1 MLLKKIVLEN
11 YGLYSGKVEFDL
23 VPRVRYRKERPIILF
38 GGNNGTGKTTLL
50 EAIKLALYG
59 KGVLGNRV
67 SQSEYEAYLRSQIH
81 RGGEALLPPT
91 YARLAIEFDHILMGE
106 CSTYCV
112 ERSWE
117 LKQGKGVKEFL
128 KILNNGEITEDVTH
142 GFWRGFI
149 EEIIPERLSQLFF
162 FDGEKIKS
170 IAEDKGGSLVLAD
183 SIKTLLGLDIVER
196 LKTDL
201 SIYTSREAKKV
212 NTTGDK
218 NAWHKTEEKIIQV
231 KHEIKL
237 KLDELAHIR
246 ATIDGI
252 LAEIRKRENRL
263 YREGHTFAAQRDNL
277 KSEKFHLNALIEKL
291 ESQIRVEC
299 EKTYPFVLCPSIV
312 ELLRNQMQKENKLKR
327 WSVVRDELED
337 LREEILSTLTAAET
351 KLGKSTTEKVTHL
364 IRTAVQSRVDN
375 ATQLKDGREIHG
387 FSESDSQQ
395 ILKWAD
401 DAGKRSLAQVRKIG
415 RNLDS
420 ALNKLRKITKG
431 LAKSPDEAQ
440 VKPIFDELSLLNQRL
455 GKFQLKD
462 KQLQTKIRK
471 KEFDLNSLQR
481 DLKKHIDRQIAMDT
495 TKGRLSLVNNIQK
508 ALDTYLKELT
518 DKKISQLRITVAEGF
533 NILSRKGNIIK
544 KVDIDPET
552 FNVTLYDY
560 ADKPISKEKLSSG
573 EKQLYAVAMLW
584 GLAKTSG
591 RPLPV
596 IIDTPLGRLDS
607 DHRHNLINNYFPH
620 ASHQVILLSTD
631 TEMDQKLYKK
641 LSPNISHCYHLKYDQ
656 ESRSTKPTEDYFWKR
671 STYA

>member
-23 VPRVRYRKERPIILF
+23 VPRVRYKKERPIILF

-50 EAIKLALYG
+50 EAIKLVLYG

-81 RGGEALLPPT
+81 RGGYTLLPPT
-91 YARLAIEFDHILMGE
+91 YARLAIEFDHVVMGE
-106 CSTYCV
+106 CSTYYV

-117 LKQGKGVKEFL
+117 LRQGKGVKEYL

-149 EEIIPERLSQLFF
+149 DEIIPERLSQLFF

-196 LKTDL
+196 LKADL
-201 SIYTSREAKKV
+201 SIYTSRMAKKIT
-212 NTTGDK
+212 TTGDK
-218 NAWHKTEEKIIQV
+218 NAWQKTEKKIIQV
-231 KHEIKL
+231 KQEIELNVDK
-237 KLDELAHIR
+237 LAHIR
-246 ATIDGI
+246 TTIDGI
-252 LAEIRKRENRL
+252 LTDIRKRESRL
-263 YREGHTFAAQRDNL
+263 YREGHAFAAQRDNL
-277 KSEKFHLNALIEKL
+277 KSEKIRLNALIQKL
-291 ESQIRVEC
+291 EDQIRVEC

-337 LREEILSTLTAAET
+337 LRDEILSTLTVAET
-351 KLGKSTTEKVTHL
+351 KLGKSTTEKVAHL

-395 ILKWAD
+395 IFDWAD
-401 DAGKRSLAQVRKIG
+401 DAEKRSLTQVRETG
-415 RNLDS
+415 ETLDS
-420 ALNKLRKITKG
+420 AQNKLRKTTKE
-431 LAKSPDEAQ
+431 LAKSPDEEQ

-455 GKFQLKD
+455 GEFQLKD
-462 KQLQTKIRK
+462 KQLQKKIRK

-481 DLKKHIDRQIAMDT
+481 DLRKHIDRQLAMDT

-508 ALDTYLKELT
+508 VLDTYLKNLT
-518 DKKISQLRITVAEGF
+518 AKKISQLRITVAEGF
-533 NILSRKGNIIK
+533 NILSHKGNVIK

-552 FNVTLYDY
+552 FGVTLYDY
-560 ADKPISKEKLSSG
+560 ANKPISKEKLSSG
-573 EKQLYAVAMLW
+573 EKQIYAVAMLW

-631 TEMDQKLYKK
+631 TEVDQKLYKK
-641 LSPNISHCYHLKYDQ
+641 LSPNISHCYHLKYDK

-671 STYA
+671 PTYA